1 MIEIRNLCKSY
12 GRHQAVKSISLSLP
26 DSMVT
31 ALVGPNGSGKTT
43 LLKCLL
49 GLVFPDSGEI
59 VTGSGAG
66 YMPQVPLF
74 PKNLRVSEIL
84 RTLSIMEKADA
95 VFQER
100 LLEELDMRKFESRYF
115 GELSGGMKQ
124 KVNIVQCFGMDRK
137 AYVIDEPTAS
147 LDPHMS
153 LYLKNLIRE
162 RKKGG
167 ASVLFTSHIMSEVEE
182 IADSV
187 ALLVD
192 GHLILHETPEEILK
206 KSGARDMES
215 ALHSF
220 WMKAENRV

>member
-1 MIEIRNLCKSY
+1 MTEIRNLCKSY
-12 GRHQAVKSISLSLP
+12 GKHQAVKSISLSLP
-26 DSMVT
+26 DSRVT

-59 VTGSGAG
+59 ETDSRAG

-74 PKNLRVSEIL
+74 PKNLKVREIL
-84 RTLSIMEKADA
+84 RTLSVMEKKDP
-95 VFQER
+95 VFQSR
-100 LLEELDMRKFESRYF
+100 LLEELDMRKFEDRYF

-124 KVNIVQCFGMDRK
+124 KVNIVQCFGTDRK
-137 AYVIDEPTAS
+137 IYVIDEPTAS

-153 LYLKNLIRE
+153 LYLKNLIKE
-162 RKKGG
+162 RKRGG

-182 IADSV
+182 VADSV

-192 GHLILHETPEEILK
+192 GKLIFHETPDEILK
-206 KSGARDMES
+206 KSGAKDMES
-215 ALHSF
+215 ALHIF
-220 WMKAENRV
+220 WLKAGNSV